1 MHYKKYIFYLLFIF
15 ITNCTSKNLSDKKI
29 IISDDNIF
37 INKGFTLVYNIDLYE
52 QKIISEK
59 LDNRSLTIF
68 HKNLKK
74 NSLVKITNNLN
85 QKTLIVKVIK
95 NSSYP
100 SFNNSVIS
108 TRIAKELD
116 LDLKEPYITIKYI
129 SNNSLFVAKRAKT
142 YDDEKQVANKAPV
155 DGISINN
162 LKKKVIKIK
171 KVIHN
176 NFSYKIKIA
185 DFYFNK
191 TALLM
196 IQRIKNETKVKN
208 AKIQKISNNKYR
220 VYLGPFDDIISLQK
234 SFNDINI
241 LEFENIEFIKN
252 D

>member
-234 SFNDINI
+234 SFNDIDI